1 MTMLDRRQF
10 AATLFAA
17 GAASLSPR
25 GAQAQDLGP
34 FMPHPGSEITTAFT
48 NSYGPD
54 AESWIRITNVT
65 PDTIYINYSSSRG
78 LQADRQQLVAD
89 RQTARV
95 FVTGYSPALPVVMP
109 GTTTLGVSADVL
121 LGLRNTGTAEVALMY
136 NTAQATISGMLT
148 MIEKTK
154 VPVILENTSI
164 MVPVV
169 HASGIFGTGRTT
181 AQGNFYI
188 LDNQNNPVMMQ
199 SNVQYAWEA
208 LPRTERV
215 VRVTVGDSERAKL
228 EQALRT
234 VGRYRTYGIHFAFDK
249 ATIRPDAARLL
260 NDIAVTLKNNPLW
273 TLRVVGYTD
282 SIGDPAYNQRLS
294 EQRAQAVVL
303 ALTSRGIDPARLT
316 YEGLGAS
323 DPVGDNSTLQGR
335 ALNRRVELIRT
346 DR

>member
-10 AATLFAA
+10 AATLLAA
-17 GAASLSPR
+17 GAVSLSPR

-65 PDTIYINYSSSRG
+65 PDTIFIDYSSSRG
-78 LQADRQQLVAD
+78 LTAQRQQLVAD
-89 RQTARV
+89 RRAARV
-95 FVTGYSPALPVVMP
+95 FVTGYSPKLPVVMP
-109 GTTTLGVSADVL
+109 GTTTLGVSTDVL
-121 LGLRNTGTAEVALMY
+121 NSLRDAGASPVALVY
-136 NTAQATISGMLT
+136 DTAGSTMNGTMT
-148 MIEKTK
+148 MIERTK
-154 VPVILENTSI
+154 VPVILENANI
-164 MVPVV
+164 MAPVV
-169 HASGIFGTGRTT
+169 HVSGVFGQGRTS
-181 AQGNFYI
+181 ARGEFYI

-234 VGRYRTYGIHFAFDK
+234 VGKYRTYGIHFAFDK

-316 YEGLGAS
+316 YQGLGAS